1 VNSLVKEINE
11 IQELQF
17 RLMRKA
23 SFNLFDGDKVVDSLI
38 EHKDLWKGVVMARAG
53 YNAPE
58 ARDFSEAI
66 DLICLR
72 DIESNIWNVDTV
84 YILPEP
90 GKEKELYKL
99 AKTWDADEVNWLSS
113 KVSQRFLGVGG
124 DENLKILRVWW
135 D

>member
-1 VNSLVKEINE
+1 MVKEINE
-11 IQELQF
+11 VQELQF

-38 EHKDLWKGVVMARAG
+38 EHKDLWKGVVMTRAG
-53 YNAPE
+53 YNAPG
-58 ARDFSEAI
+58 AADYSEAI

-72 DIESNIWNVDTV
+72 DIESNMWNVDTV

-99 AKTWDADEVNWLSS
+99 AKTWDADEVHWLPNTL
-113 KVSQRFLGVGG
+113 SQRFLGIGG
-124 DENLKILRVWW
+124 YKNLKILRVWW